1 MESRVF
7 PQHPRKQTANEQNRE
22 VTSVSEIV
30 QVKNINELEEIVQM
44 MEKILKNFLLLFFFF
59 PIENVEIVPSN
70 IRVVR
75 SGVTDGHRRPG
86 RHLLWAL
93 WRSLL
98 GLLLHAGLW
107 LSRLHLPA
115 SLAVK

>member
-1 MESRVF
+1 MNKAE
-7 PQHPRKQTANEQNRE
+7 
-22 VTSVSEIV
+22 SVSKIV

-59 PIENVEIVPSN
+59 FPIENVEIVPSN
-70 IRVVR
+70 IHMVR

-86 RHLLWAL
+86 CHLLRAL

-98 GLLLHAGLW
+98 GLLVHVGA
-107 LSRLHLPA
+107 
-115 SLAVK
+115 LAVQAPSPSLPCS